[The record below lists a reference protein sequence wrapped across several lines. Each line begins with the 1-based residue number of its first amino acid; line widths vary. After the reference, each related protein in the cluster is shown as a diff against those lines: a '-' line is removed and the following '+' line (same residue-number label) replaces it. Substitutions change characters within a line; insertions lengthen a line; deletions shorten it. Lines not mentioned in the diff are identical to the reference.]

1 MQHSG
6 NSLHGGMQHI
16 LKSGRYFYELPKK
29 GTRIVQFEA
38 MSKSKYFLPTR
49 LTRSTCM
56 TKGIKDANTSKPNTG
71 VSHTG
76 KAQSKVT
83 ASSDDSKTLSSKL
96 RRKREHIEIK
106 IETNDVYSDRVNVLH
121 STVKTEEQKLNKETE
136 VGHIGDVQNI
146 WFPPMWKQQLDNIF
160 EMRKA
165 WDAPV
170 DTMGCDVIS
179 DEKAKPE
186 VYRYQV
192 LLSLMLSSQTKD
204 QITSAAMAKLR
215 SHGCTNENILSTSDK
230 VLGELIYPVGFW
242 KRKVEYI
249 KKTSEIL
256 KTQYKGDIPT
266 TVQDLCKLPGVG
278 PKMAYLVMKCAWN
291 QIEGIGVDTHVHR
304 ISNRLGWVKKTTKQ
318 PEDTRK
324 ALEDWLPRE
333 YWTDI
338 NHLLVGFGQQTC
350 LPVNPKCSE
359 CLNKDI
365 CPFGRSELR
374 YSKPKKIKKE
384 PPSDDHT

>member
-1 MQHSG
+1 
-6 NSLHGGMQHI
+6 
-16 LKSGRYFYELPKK
+16 
-29 GTRIVQFEA
+29 
-38 MSKSKYFLPTR
+38 MSESKYFPTHR
-49 LTRSTCM
+49 LTRSSCVTNRS
-56 TKGIKDANTSKPNTG
+56 KDAVTQNTG
-71 VSHTG
+71 IDTRIARSTSQH
-76 KAQSKVT
+76 AQS
-83 ASSDDSKTLSSKL
+83 LSGKL
-96 RRKREHIEIK
+96 RRKREHTEIK
-106 IETNDVYSDRVNVLH
+106 IENGESVNDNASN
-121 STVKTEEQKLNKETE
+121 TINIKTELKTE
-136 VGHIGDVQNI
+136 VKFEPGVNQITEEAVQGNV
-146 WFPPMWKQQLDNIF
+146 WQPPLWKQQLDNIY
-160 EMRKA
+160 EIRKA

-179 DEKAKPE
+179 DENAKPE

-204 QITSAAMAKLR
+204 QITSAAMSKLR
-215 SHGCTNENILSTSDK
+215 AHGCTIDNILSTSDK
-230 VLGELIYPVGFW
+230 ILGELIYPVGFW

-249 KKTSEIL
+249 KKTSDIL
-256 KTQYKGDIPT
+256 RTQYKGDIPS

-304 ISNRLGWVKKTTKQ
+304 ISNRLGWVKKTTKL

-365 CPFGRSELR
+365 CPYGRSQLR
-374 YSKPKKIKKE
+374 YCKPKKIKKE
-384 PPSDDHT
+384 PVSDEDQ